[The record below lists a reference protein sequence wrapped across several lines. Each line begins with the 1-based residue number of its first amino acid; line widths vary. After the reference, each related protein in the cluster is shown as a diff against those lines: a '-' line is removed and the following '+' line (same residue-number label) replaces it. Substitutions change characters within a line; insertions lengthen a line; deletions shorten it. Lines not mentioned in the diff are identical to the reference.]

1 MQTGTGA
8 FRWNIRLDTGRLPDM
23 TIVARMGQM
32 NELPLDYYLL
42 PTFDNTQS
50 KLRLSENNG
59 LSLDA
64 FRFDDL
70 SHFFDMAARAPLL
83 EVA

>member
-1 MQTGTGA
+1 M
-8 FRWNIRLDTGRLPDM
+8 
-23 TIVARMGQM
+23 
-32 NELPLDYYLL
+32 DYYLL
-42 PTFDNTQS
+42 PTFDMTQS
-50 KLRLSENNG
+50 KLRLSESNG

-70 SHFFDMAARAPLL
+70 THFYAMAVRAPLL